1 MFVEPTKF
9 YTAEKNMSTGGWLY
23 VEEIVR
29 RWKVY
34 KHLVTHSNSDPH
46 TTDMGRVGPKPAFV
60 HYSSNPLRP
69 SLVSKL
75 HP

>member
-34 KHLVTHSNSDPH
+34 KHLVTHSMRF
-46 TTDMGRVGPKPAFV
+46 MGDCDAD
-60 HYSSNPLRP
+60 
-69 SLVSKL
+69 
-75 HP
+75 